1 MKDIFTVSK
10 YRTHSV
16 ILADYLE
23 AGGQLLQ
30 IEEGTLGHGYA
41 LLYDAAGK
49 LRFFV
54 IKEVYINEWSSG
66 HKVRGYNKVPEKYK
80 KIIEDLVG

>member
-1 MKDIFTVSK
+1 MTTLYTSS
-10 YRTHSV
+10 SV
-16 ILADYLE
+16 DKLIADYLE

-30 IEEGTLGHGYA
+30 IEEGTLGYGYA

>member
-1 MKDIFTVSK
+1 MTTLYTSS
-10 YRTHSV
+10 SV
-16 ILADYLE
+16 DKLIADYLE

-30 IEEGTLGHGYA
+30 IKEGTLGHGYA
-41 LLYDAAGK
+41 LLYDTAGK

>member
-1 MKDIFTVSK
+1 MTTLYTSS
-10 YRTHSV
+10 SV
-16 ILADYLE
+16 DKLIADYLE

-49 LRFFV
+49 FRFFV

>member
-1 MKDIFTVSK
+1 MTTLYTSS
-10 YRTHSV
+10 SV
-16 ILADYLE
+16 DKLIADYLE

-49 LRFFV
+49 L
-54 IKEVYINEWSSG
+54 
-66 HKVRGYNKVPEKYK
+66 
-80 KIIEDLVG
+80 